1 MNLRFATLP
10 LLVMTVLIA
19 PMMGGCQAKKYT
31 YSLTLRNASTEPLMV
46 GFAKE
51 GPPFEDAWATPEQVA
66 RIPARPDERAWGVPV
81 EPGKTA
87 EVKTVT
93 AKLEP
98 TSIAYVRVYAS
109 TPTLEG
115 MLAISTGSPNRADVQ
130 LLPGANDLIVVRQ
143 NGRLVVQRMKQ

>member
-1 MNLRFATLP
+1 MNLRRATLP
-10 LLVMTVLIA
+10 LLATTVLIVSVV
-19 PMMGGCQAKKYT
+19 GGCQEKKFS

-66 RIPARPDERAWGVPV
+66 RIPTRPDERGWGVPV
-81 EPGKTA
+81 EAGKTA

-93 AKLEP
+93 AKLNP

-115 MLAISTGSPNRADVQ
+115 MLAISTGSPNRADVP
-130 LLPGANDLIVVRQ
+130 LTPGANDLIVVRQ
-143 NGRLVVQRMKQ
+143 SGRLVVQRLKP